1 MVCSAGSV
9 DKAGTS
15 GYDTTSLFWEAAF
28 EGNLELLKQCAEE
41 LHTGGRLVETFARV
55 RDGRGRTALHV
66 AAAAG
71 KRDICAYLIEE
82 IDLGVDFIDDKNRSP
97 LHHAVLHNCFGTA
110 VYLLSV
116 GACSSPCDYRAYT
129 PMHYAAEIGYVPTL
143 RLLITAGAGIDLVS
157 DYGTPL
163 QRAIAYR
170 RKDAVKVLLDYEADP
185 DFAACEFFTP
195 LLCSIFAN
203 SFDCLEVLLQA
214 GADPNIRGGGMNCMT
229 PLGQAAADGA
239 TRFVDCL
246 LSFGADPDA
255 VDDSGFTPLEWAALN
270 RHDEVLSI
278 LFPVTSQI
286 SYFSE
291 WSIGGIMK
299 QVHSEETT
307 THVRIIEASKL
318 ASLASTAE
326 DRDCASPRKLVHGS
340 TGVGKLK
347 LQ

>member
-1 MVCSAGSV
+1 M
-9 DKAGTS
+9 TS
-15 GYDTTSLFWEAAF
+15 SSPLRSLQKWE
-28 EGNLELLKQCAEE
+28 LKRHHRRWQCAEDLDIGE
-41 LHTGGRLVETFARV
+41 GLEETFDRV

-71 KRDICAYLIEE
+71 KTQICEYLIETE
-82 IDLGVDFIDDKNRSP
+82 ILYVDVIDGKYRSP
-97 LHHAVLHNCFGTA
+97 LHHAVLNRHIDTA
-110 VYLLSV
+110 KYLLSA
-116 GACSSPCDYRAYT
+116 GASNSQCDKWTYT
-129 PMHYAAEIGYVPTL
+129 PVHYAAEEDNADEARCDLLEYPVVSTFQTVVDPGDVPML
-143 RLLITAGAGIDLVS
+143 VLLTSGGASVNIVS

-163 QRAIAYR
+163 HRAIAYR
-170 RKDAVKVLLDYEADP
+170 HKDAVQALLDHDADP
-185 DFAACEFFTP
+185 DLAGFEFFTP
-195 LLCSIFAN
+195 LLSSIFAN
-203 SFDCLEVLLQA
+203 SFDCLEVLLKA

-239 TRFVDCL
+239 TRIVACL

-270 RHDEVLSI
+270 QHDEVLSI

-299 QVHSEETT
+299 Q
-307 THVRIIEASKL
+307 L